1 MTRDYIFFRKKT
13 LRGWLQAC
21 EVYDGEVKPYMK
33 YPVIVKDVKSKSKAV
48 AIYRQYDKGWN
59 LEETVFPP
67 RSEKDGA

>member
-48 AIYRQYDKGWN
+48 AIYRQYDKG
-59 LEETVFPP
+59 
-67 RSEKDGA
+67 